1 VIPRSAPAWIIGL
14 HRFLEVSVGIIVALA
29 VVACGL
35 NINEA
40 RGKARM
46 NNAIFANNIF
56 ELGFF
61 LIQGLSGAWERLPR
75 CRNIKFSQLEVMS
88 SGF

>member
-35 NINEA
+35 NINGA
-40 RGKARM
+40 REKRG
-46 NNAIFANNIF
+46 
-56 ELGFF
+56 
-61 LIQGLSGAWERLPR
+61 
-75 CRNIKFSQLEVMS
+75 
-88 SGF
+88 